1 MNTHPESRELGRLVA
16 LPACRGSI
24 GSLLHLLSVVA
35 VSALLVRIVLGRRC
49 QA

>member
-1 MNTHPESRELGRLVA
+1 MNNAQDSRELRRIDSH
-16 LPACRGSI
+16 PACRGSL
-24 GSLLHLLSVVA
+24 GSLVHLLSVVA

>member
-1 MNTHPESRELGRLVA
+1 MNNAPDSRELRRIVA
-16 LPACRGSI
+16 LPACRGFL
-24 GSLLHLLSVVA
+24 GSLVHLLSVVA